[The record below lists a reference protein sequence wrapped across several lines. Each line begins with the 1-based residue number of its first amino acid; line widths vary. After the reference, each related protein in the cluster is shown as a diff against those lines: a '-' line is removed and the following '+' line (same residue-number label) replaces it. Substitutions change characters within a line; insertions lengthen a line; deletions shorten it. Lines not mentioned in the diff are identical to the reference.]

1 MYCKK
6 CGAHVSREDSFCTR
20 CGNPLSGGKAPE
32 ADWDE
37 EESTESEGL
46 SGSEKR
52 LIVEA
57 VLAVI
62 SAAVLIYL
70 MYKYPY
76 LLSGILQELYIR

>member
-6 CGAHVSREDSFCTR
+6 CGAHVNREDSFCTH
-20 CGNPLSGGKAPE
+20 CGNPLSGGKASE
-32 ADWDE
+32 TDRDE
-37 EESTESEGL
+37 EESIGSEGL
-46 SGSEKR
+46 TGREKR

-62 SAAVLIYL
+62 AAAVLIYL

-76 LLSGILQELYIR
+76 LMSGILQEIYNR